1 MWSEIWFLAA
11 KTLITTFRKRSAL
24 LIYFGL
30 PIVGILASIIL
41 YGQQGQKE
49 LRVGVVNEDQ
59 GQQIA
64 ADTIS
69 FVQRLDHVQI
79 VNVTSSELKEQLAAS
94 KLDSGLIIDS
104 GYSESVLSGNPGHIA
119 IESVKGAEVTAYMKS
134 MLRGYIDNVAA
145 MAKIAGGDQ
154 AKFRQLYDAYQSPD
168 FKLTSQSVND
178 ASTTK
183 EMSYSSIGFLVMFMM
198 NSAVG
203 LSELIL
209 KNRENRT
216 YYRILS
222 SPISARTYVLANIMV
237 NLIVMFAQI
246 IVALFFMRVVFQMDP
261 GIPMGEMLFILTLF
275 ALVSVSVS
283 LVIVAFSKNTAM
295 AGALQ
300 NLIIVPT
307 CLLAG
312 CFFPRSIMPE
322 ILRRVSD
329 FMPQSWALQ
338 SIGKLQSGEALGNIW
353 FHLTILFAFAVVFF
367 LIATYKFGRNND
379 TRNFV

>member
-1 MWSEIWFLAA
+1 MWSEIWFLAT
-11 KTLITTFRKRSAL
+11 KTLIATFRKRSAL

-30 PIVGILASIIL
+30 PIIGILGSILL
-41 YGQQGQKE
+41 YGQQGQTQ
-49 LRVGVVNEDQ
+49 LRIGVVNDDQ

-64 ADTIS
+64 ADTIG

-79 VNVTSSELKEQLAAS
+79 VNVTASELKEQLAAS

-104 GYSESVLSGNPGHIA
+104 GYSESVLNGNPGHIS
-119 IESVKGAEVTAYMKS
+119 IESVKGAQVTAYMKS
-134 MLRGYIDNVAA
+134 MLHGYIDNVAA
-145 MAKIAGGDQ
+145 MAKISGGDQ
-154 AKFRQLYDAYQSPD
+154 AKFRQLYDTYHSSD

-178 ASTTK
+178 TSVTK
-183 EMSYSSIGFLVMFMM
+183 AMSFQSIGFLLLFMM
-198 NSAVG
+198 NSATG

-222 SPISARTYVLANIMV
+222 SPINARTYVLANVLV
-237 NLIVMFAQI
+237 NIFVMIAQI
-246 IVALFFMRVVFQMDP
+246 IVALFFMRVVFNLDP
-261 GIPMGEMLFILTLF
+261 GISMGEMLIILTLF

-283 LVIVAFSKNTAM
+283 LVIVAFSKNSAM

-300 NLIIVPT
+300 NLIVTPT

-322 ILRRVSD
+322 MLRRISD

-338 SIGKLQSGEALGNIW
+338 SIDKLQSGEAMGNIW
-353 FHLTILFAFAVVFF
+353 FQLTILFAFAVVFF

>member
-64 ADTIS
+64 ADTIG

-79 VNVTSSELKEQLAAS
+79 VNVTSSELKEKLAAS
-94 KLDSGLIIDS
+94 ILDSGLIIDS

-283 LVIVAFSKNTAM
+283 LVIVAFSKSSAM

>member
-64 ADTIS
+64 ADTIG

-79 VNVTSSELKEQLAAS
+79 VNVTSSELKEKLAAS
-94 KLDSGLIIDS
+94 ILDSGLIIDS

-134 MLRGYIDNVAA
+134 MLRGYIDNVVA

-322 ILRRVSD
+322 MLRRVSD

>member
-1 MWSEIWFLAA
+1 MWSEIWFLAT
-11 KTLITTFRKRSAL
+11 KTLIATFRKRSAL
-24 LIYFGL
+24 FIYFGL
-30 PIVGILASIIL
+30 PIIGILGSILL
-41 YGQQGQKE
+41 YGQQGQTQ
-49 LRVGVVNEDQ
+49 LRVGVVNDDQ

-64 ADTIS
+64 ADTIG

-79 VNVTSSELKEQLAAS
+79 VNVTASELKEQLAAS

-104 GYSESVLSGNPGHIA
+104 GYSESVLNGNPDHIS
-119 IESVKGAEVTAYMKS
+119 IESVKGAQVTAYMKS
-134 MLRGYIDNVAA
+134 MLHGYIDNVAA
-145 MAKIAGGDQ
+145 MAKISGGDP
-154 AKFRQLYDAYQSPD
+154 AKFRQLYETYHSSD

-178 ASTTK
+178 TSVTK
-183 EMSYSSIGFLVMFMM
+183 AMSFQSIGFLLLFMM
-198 NSAVG
+198 NSATG

-222 SPISARTYVLANIMV
+222 SPINARTYVLANVLV
-237 NLIVMFAQI
+237 NIIVMIAQI
-246 IVALFFMRVVFQMDP
+246 IVALFFMRVVFNLDP
-261 GIPMGEMLFILTLF
+261 GISMGEMLLILTLF

-283 LVIVAFSKNTAM
+283 LVIVAFSKNSAM

-300 NLIIVPT
+300 NLIVTPT

-322 ILRRVSD
+322 MLRRISD

-338 SIGKLQSGEALGNIW
+338 SIDKLQSGEAMGNIW

>member
-64 ADTIS
+64 ADTIG

-79 VNVTSSELKEQLAAS
+79 VNVTSSELKEKLAAS
-94 KLDSGLIIDS
+94 ILDSGLIIDS

-283 LVIVAFSKNTAM
+283 LVIVAFSKSSAM

-322 ILRRVSD
+322 MLRRVSD

>member
-1 MWSEIWFLAA
+1 MWGEIWFLAT
-11 KTLITTFRKRSAL
+11 KTLIKTFRKRSAL

-30 PIVGILASIIL
+30 PILGILGSVLL
-41 YGQQGQKE
+41 YGQQGQTN

-79 VNVTSSELKEQLAAS
+79 VNVTSSELKEKLAAG

-104 GYSESVLSGNPGHIA
+104 GYSESVLRGGPGHIA
-119 IESVKGAEVTAYMKS
+119 IESVKGAQVTAYVKS
-134 MLRGYIDNVAA
+134 MLHGYIDNVAA

-154 AKFRQLYDAYQSPD
+154 AKFRQLFDTYHSSN

-178 ASTTK
+178 TSLSK
-183 EMSYSSIGFLVMFMM
+183 GMSFQSIGFLLMFMM
-198 NSAVG
+198 NSATG

-216 YYRILS
+216 YFRILS
-222 SPISARTYVLANIMV
+222 SPINARTYVLANVLV
-237 NLIVMFAQI
+237 NIIVMIAQI
-246 IVALFFMRVVFQMDP
+246 IVALFFMRVVFNLDP
-261 GIPMGEMLFILTLF
+261 GIPMGEMLLILTLF

-283 LVIVAFSKNTAM
+283 LVIVAFSKSSAM

-322 ILRRVSD
+322 ILRRISD

-338 SIGKLQSGEALGNIW
+338 SIDKLQSGEAIGDIW
-353 FHLTILFAFAVVFF
+353 FNLTILFAFAVVFS

>member
-64 ADTIS
+64 ADTIG

-79 VNVTSSELKEQLAAS
+79 VNVTSSELKEKLAAS
-94 KLDSGLIIDS
+94 ILDSGLIIDS
-104 GYSESVLSGNPGHIA
+104 GYSESVLSGNPDHIA
-119 IESVKGAEVTAYMKS
+119 IESVKGVEVTAYMKS

-322 ILRRVSD
+322 MLRRVSD

>member
-64 ADTIS
+64 ADTIG

-94 KLDSGLIIDS
+94 ILDSGLIIDS

-119 IESVKGAEVTAYMKS
+119 IESVKGVEVTAYMKS

-322 ILRRVSD
+322 MLRRVSD